1 MTLKAQALKNVGWNW
16 LGAAVNLIVGF
27 FISPFILHRLG
38 DEAFGIWVL
47 IFSLTGYYGV
57 FDFGI
62 RSSIVK
68 YVAECHATG
77 DRERLNKIINTAFF
91 TYSGVAIVLIAVV
104 GSGSLFLGSVFHF
117 SPGVEHSARALF
129 LVVGFAAALGLP
141 LSVFAGVL
149 EGLQE
154 CYALNATQA
163 TASVLRA
170 LLIVLSLHHG
180 MGLLTAALITVALPL
195 LSYGMYAWKVMRAV
209 PFQLGFRCLDRSTF
223 RQMLQYSLLSFLSI
237 VAFRLRF
244 QTDAVLIGAMLSS
257 SAITYFSIGSK
268 LLNYSFL
275 VMAGLGQ
282 IFVPM
287 SSQFDAAGDKERL
300 RKLFVLGNQAC
311 ALTVF
316 PIGAV
321 LVMLGKPIID
331 VWVGSRY
338 ESSYLILL
346 ILLVPSILSHVQGG
360 SRQILYGTGRHK
372 VLAIVSLGE
381 GIVNVGLSIAF
392 IHYWGVVGD
401 AFGTALPLTLT
412 SVFFLPPYL
421 CRMLN
426 VSLADFLRDAYL
438 LPLGLCVP
446 FTATLYFMERWV
458 NPRSY
463 MQLASTVAAAGFVY
477 GASLLWLFFARERR
491 GIQIQMK
498 VRQYLFQGLGW

>member
-1 MTLKAQALKNVGWNW
+1 MTLKAKALKNVGWNW
-16 LGAAVNLIVGF
+16 LGAAANLIVGF
-27 FISPFILHRLG
+27 FISPLILHKLG
-38 DEAFGIWVL
+38 DEAFGAWVL
-47 IFSLTGYYGV
+47 IFSLTGYYGI

-68 YVAECHATG
+68 YVAEFQATG
-77 DRERLNKIINTAFF
+77 ERARLNTIINTAFF
-91 TYSGVAIVLIAVV
+91 TCSGVAIVLFAVV
-104 GSGSLFLGSVFHF
+104 GSASLFLGAVFHF
-117 SPGVEHSARALF
+117 SPGVEHTARALF
-129 LVVGFAAALGLP
+129 LLVGFAAALGLP

-154 CYALNATQA
+154 FYVLNATQA
-163 TASVLRA
+163 AASVLRA
-170 LLIVLSLHHG
+170 LLILLALHRG

-209 PFQLGFRCLDRSTF
+209 PFQLGWSFLDRCTF
-223 RQMLQYSLLSFLSI
+223 RRMFQYSVLSFLSI

-275 VMAGLGQ
+275 LMAGLGQ

-316 PIGAV
+316 PISAV
-321 LVMLGKPIID
+321 LVVLGKPIID

-338 ESSYLILL
+338 ESSYVILL

-360 SRQILYGTGRHK
+360 SRQILYGTGRHR

-381 GIVNVGLSIAF
+381 GIVNVVLSIAF

-401 AFGTALPLTLT
+401 AFGTAIPLTLT

-426 VSLADFLRDAYL
+426 VSLADFLREVYL
-438 LPLGLCVP
+438 LPLGLCLP
-446 FTATLYFMERWV
+446 FVAALYFTKHWV
-458 NPRSY
+458 NPHNY
-463 MQLASTVAAAGFVY
+463 LQLASTLAAAGFVY
-477 GASLLWLFFARERR
+477 AASLLWLYFAREHR

>member
-1 MTLKAQALKNVGWNW
+1 MTLRTQALKNVGCNW
-16 LGAAVNLIVGF
+16 LGVAVNLIVGF
-27 FISPFILHRLG
+27 FISPFILHNLG

-68 YVAECHATG
+68 YVAEFHATG

-91 TYSGVAIVLIAVV
+91 IYSGIALALFAAV
-104 GSGSLFLGSVFHF
+104 GSGSLVLASMFHF
-117 SPGVEHSARALF
+117 APGVEHNARALF
-129 LVVGFAAALGLP
+129 LLVGFAAALGLP

-154 CYALNATQA
+154 FYALNATQA
-163 TASVLRA
+163 ATSVLRA
-170 LLIVLSLHHG
+170 LLIVLALHQG
-180 MGLLTAALITVALPL
+180 MGLLTAALITVTLPL
-195 LSYGMYAWKVMRAV
+195 LSYGVYVWKVMSTV
-209 PFQLGFRCLDRSTF
+209 PIQLGFRFLDRSTF
-223 RQMLQYSLLSFLSI
+223 RQMLQYSRLSFLSI
-237 VAFRLRF
+237 LAFRLRF

-257 SAITYFSIGSK
+257 SAITYFSIGSR

-275 VMAGLGQ
+275 LMAGLGQ
-282 IFVPM
+282 IFMPM
-287 SSQFDAAGDKERL
+287 SSQFEAAGDRERL

-311 ALTVF
+311 VLTLL

-321 LVMLGKPIID
+321 LVVLGKHIID
-331 VWVGSRY
+331 LWVGSRY

-346 ILLVPSILSHVQGG
+346 ILLVPSILSDVQGG

-372 VLAIVSLGE
+372 VLALVNLGE
-381 GIVNVGLSIAF
+381 GIVNIGLSIAF

-401 AFGTALPLTLT
+401 AFGTAIPLALT

-421 CRMLN
+421 CRMLK
-426 VSLADFLRDAYL
+426 VSLADFLREAYL

-446 FTATLYFMERWV
+446 FVATLYFMEHWV
-458 NPRSY
+458 NPHNY
-463 MQLASTVAAAGFVY
+463 VQLASTLAAAGFVY
-477 GASLLWLFFARERR
+477 AASLLWLFFTREHR
-491 GIQIQMK
+491 GMQIQMK
-498 VRQYLFQGLGW
+498 VRQYLSQALGW